1 MAEENLR
8 AYPVLKLAGALG
20 GGKGPGGP
28 AKAQAGEWVALFPEG
43 EMRYPGP
50 LGPLREGANWLARK
64 AGVPLLPVALR
75 VVLRGYEHPEAF
87 LWVGR
92 PLPPGGDL
100 GRALGGFSRR
110 WTPSSPKPTPGRCRR
125 ASGRCF
131 GGGGAWR
138 KGCFPW

>member
-1 MAEENLR
+1 M
-8 AYPVLKLAGALG
+8 
-20 GGKGPGGP
+20 
-28 AKAQAGEWVALFPEG
+28 ALFPEG